1 VTRFSAGRAE
11 GRSATLGQ
19 VFADADVAR
28 AYRQRAPYPAETFA
42 ILESLVVG
50 PRAVLD
56 AGAGTGMLARGML
69 RFAERVDALDPSI
82 AMMEEGRRLPGGDDP
97 RIRWIAG
104 TAEDGPLEPPYG
116 LITAGSS
123 VHWMDADRA
132 LPRFS
137 AALAPG
143 AHLAILE
150 TDDGEQPLPEVL
162 DVIKRYSELG
172 HHAGAPE
179 LIAALEAT
187 GRFERE
193 GERRTAPVAL
203 RRSVADYLEFLHSTS
218 TLARVRLG
226 ERADRFDDELR
237 ELFARH
243 GMSTIERQIVG
254 VVVWGKPR

>member
-1 VTRFSAGRAE
+1 MKRYSAGRVP

-28 AYRQRAPYPAETFA
+28 AYRQRAPYPEETFA
-42 ILESLVVG
+42 ILEELLVG
-50 PRAVLD
+50 PPTVLD
-56 AGAGTGMLARGML
+56 AGAGTGLLARGML
-69 RFAERVDALDPSI
+69 RFATRVDALDPSI
-82 AMMEEGRRLPGGDDP
+82 AMIDEGRRMPGGDDP
-97 RIRWIAG
+97 RLRWIVG
-104 TAEDGPLEPPYG
+104 TAEEGALDPPYG

-123 VHWMDADRA
+123 IHWIDADRA
-132 LPRFS
+132 MPRFA

-150 TDDGEQPLPEVL
+150 TDDGEHPLP
-162 DVIKRYSELG
+162 DVIDIIKRYSELG
-172 HHAGAPE
+172 HHAESLE
-179 LIAALEAT
+179 LLAALEAT

-203 RRSVADYLEFLHSTS
+203 RRGVEEYLEFLHSTS

-226 ERADRFDDELR
+226 ERAARFDEEIR

-243 GMSTIERQIVG
+243 GMTSIERQIVG
-254 VVVWGKPR
+254 VVVWGRPR